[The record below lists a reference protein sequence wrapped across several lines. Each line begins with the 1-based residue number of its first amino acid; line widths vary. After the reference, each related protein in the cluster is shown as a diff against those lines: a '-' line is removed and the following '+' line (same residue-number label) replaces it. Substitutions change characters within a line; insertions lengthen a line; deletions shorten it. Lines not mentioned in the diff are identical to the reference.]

1 MIETRRQSV
10 TVTIRRIAGRDKG
23 SVLGDDVKDQRK
35 GATCSNLATA
45 VRNAA
50 TSDQQLSVVVGFALV
65 GKKRKTKIRIRWKL
79 GRHSDMR
86 VRKSVPVTRG
96 DGLPSF
102 LNLWVLRQARASAIP
117 IYLLPDFLE
126 VPKEHRRILDVSVR
140 ALNISINTA
149 YHTPLTVEVLALQRG
164 FDFALDDV
172 DAAAAV
178 VVALFAFAVAPAEVC
193 GFGTD
198 FGADG
203 LV

>member
-1 MIETRRQSV
+1 METRATQRYEGE
-10 TVTIRRIAGRDKG
+10 R
-23 SVLGDDVKDQRK
+23 KD
-35 GATCSNLATA
+35 
-45 VRNAA
+45 
-50 TSDQQLSVVVGFALV
+50 
-65 GKKRKTKIRIRWKL
+65 
-79 GRHSDMR
+79 
-86 VRKSVPVTRG
+86 VPVTRG

-102 LNLWVLRQARASAIP
+102 LNLRVLRQARASAIP

-126 VPKEHRRILDVSVR
+126 VPKEHRRILHVPVR
-140 ALNISINTA
+140 ALILNISINIA
-149 YHTPLTVEVLALQRG
+149 YHNPLTVEVLALQRG

-193 GFGTD
+193 GFGAD

>member
-1 MIETRRQSV
+1 M
-10 TVTIRRIAGRDKG
+10 G
-23 SVLGDDVKDQRK
+23 SRWWVK
-35 GATCSNLATA
+35 
-45 VRNAA
+45 
-50 TSDQQLSVVVGFALV
+50 
-65 GKKRKTKIRIRWKL
+65 KKKRIRWKL
-79 GRHSDMR
+79 GQPDDMR

-96 DGLPSF
+96 DGFPSF

-140 ALNISINTA
+140 TLTLNININIA

-172 DAAAAV
+172 DAAAAAV

-193 GFGTD
+193 GFGAD

>member
-1 MIETRRQSV
+1 METR
-10 TVTIRRIAGRDKG
+10 AP
-23 SVLGDDVKDQRK
+23 QRYE
-35 GATCSNLATA
+35 
-45 VRNAA
+45 
-50 TSDQQLSVVVGFALV
+50 
-65 GKKRKTKIRIRWKL
+65 
-79 GRHSDMR
+79 M
-86 VRKSVPVTRG
+86 RKSVPVTRG

-140 ALNISINTA
+140 ALNISINIA

-172 DAAAAV
+172 DTAAAV

-193 GFGTD
+193 GFGAD